1 MDVASPASY
10 FVGGFHKSSI
20 DIIDTNLVSLSLIK
34 VLGSVVD
41 GDKEFSLA
49 WSSFLEAI
57 IIILGIDGWFHI

>member
-1 MDVASPASY
+1 MDVASPASD
-10 FVGGFHKSSI
+10 FVGGFQKSSI